1 MRLRSTDTGG
11 KQAVPL
17 GDSPLA
23 TLIQSN
29 DADPPLLPEQTA
41 AVKALQRQTGRSFE
55 ECAVELGYLPEA
67 AYEQLRVPPADPP
80 SEGNAGEVDP
90 LIVMISDPNDP
101 LVNAAREL
109 RSIIATM
116 TKPDGTPLRRIAMLA
131 LHARTEN
138 SVLTANLAV
147 AFALSGQRTLLIDA
161 NFAAPVQHGLFRR
174 NPGAGVAELLRGQ
187 VEPIKLIQTTPVPN
201 LDMIPNGKPDGI
213 TVDLTH
219 GNALALA
226 TEQASERYDTVIIE
240 AGEADQIG
248 ISCAQGFDGSIVLV
262 QRGLTALRDAR
273 KLVDRL
279 RSGGDAPV
287 GMVIVD

>member
-1 MRLRSTDTGG
+1 MRLRSTDPEG
-11 KQAVPL
+11 KQTILRA
-17 GDSPLA
+17 DSPSA
-23 TLIQSN
+23 ALIQSN
-29 DADPPLLPEQTA
+29 DAEPPLLPEQA
-41 AVKALQRQTGRSFE
+41 GAVKALQQQTGRSFE

-67 AYEQLRVPPADPP
+67 AYDQLRLPP
-80 SEGNAGEVDP
+80 SDLGGSSGPGDVDP
-90 LIVMISDPNDP
+90 LIVMISNPDDPV
-101 LVNAAREL
+101 VNAAREL

-116 TKPDGTPLRRIAMLA
+116 NKADGSPLRRIAMLS
-131 LHARTEN
+131 LRARTET
-138 SVLTANLAV
+138 SVLTGNLAV

-161 NFAAPVQHGLFRR
+161 NFGAPVQHGLFRR
-174 NPGAGVAELLRGQ
+174 NPSFGVAELLRSHA
-187 VEPIKLIQTTPVPN
+187 EPIKLIQATSVPN
-201 LDMIPNGKPDGI
+201 LDIMPNGKPDGI

-226 TEQASERYDTVIIE
+226 TEQASERYDAVIVD

-248 ISCAQGFDGSIVLV
+248 ISCAQGFDGSIILV

-287 GMVIVD
+287 GMVMID